1 MKRTV
6 ALWLACLMV
15 ILAAAA
21 LAVPAKPS
29 GFAWAVDE
37 TGTLSQADKDE
48 IAEYGQALLDAT
60 GGTRDGDQVVAVITK
75 FLDGEDGAD
84 VATDIINSW
93 GLGDNSI
100 VILLATGDR
109 DIQIAAGK
117 GLDRLFSAK
126 ARGEILDQNIDYFA
140 NNQFADGMVVLYEA
154 VCSRVATLRGK
165 TLSLPSQEV
174 QTTTGVAVP
183 PTTTAS
189 GGGSIMSFAVI
200 IVLVII
206 LLMVI
211 TSRRRRRRR
220 MPPPPAQNLF
230 GGMGSFGNTRNTRN
244 APPPP
249 PARPSG
255 RNGGP
260 VHGGGYWGGNTRNA
274 TPPAPQ
280 RPSGRSVTPPTP
292 QRPSAG
298 RTPGTSPRSSGSL
311 RGLGSLGGL
320 FGGSR
325 SSGSSTRSS
334 SSSGSSRS
342 SSGSSSSGSFSR
354 SGGSRGSSTGRK
366 F

>member
-15 ILAAAA
+15 AIAAAA

-29 GFAWAVDE
+29 SFAWAVDE

-60 GGTRDGDQVVAVITK
+60 GGAKEGDQVVAVITK

-100 VILLATGDR
+100 VILLSTGDR

-126 ARGEILDQNIDYFA
+126 ARGEILDDNIDYFA

-165 TLSLPSQEV
+165 TLSLASQEV

-189 GGGSIMSFAVI
+189 GGGSFMSFGLI
-200 IVLVII
+200 ILLVII
-206 LLMVI
+206 LLVVI
-211 TSRRRRRRR
+211 SSRSRRRRRR

-249 PARPSG
+249 ARPAG
-255 RNGGP
+255 RNSGP
-260 VHGGGYWGGNTRNA
+260 VHGGGYWGGSTRSA
-274 TPPAPQ
+274 TPPAPSA
-280 RPSGRSVTPPTP
+280 RPSTN
-292 QRPSAG
+292 
-298 RTPGTSPRSSGSL
+298 TSPRSSGTL
-311 RGLGSLGGL
+311 RGLGTLGGL

-334 SSSGSSRS
+334 SSGSSSRS
-342 SSGSSSSGSFSR
+342 SSRSSSSGSFGR